1 MADLL
6 VSPGPGPG
14 PQLVPIVKYLVVAA
28 PIRSDQSQYWHNT
41 GQTVICW
48 HLRDRLE
55 RKVTWGSAGE
65 AGTAMAQ
72 ADTRIPDLTSN
83 ITQISEHAY
92 IAAEKC

>member
-1 MADLL
+1 M
-6 VSPGPGPG
+6 V
-14 PQLVPIVKYLVVAA
+14 
-28 PIRSDQSQYWHNT
+28 
-41 GQTVICW
+41 CW

-83 ITQISEHAY
+83 ITQISKHAH